1 MNTSQST
8 QTETLYPPQ
17 QAPSKRDH
25 VRHVFEDVAHYL
37 ASRRV
42 DMRFRRDTVRVF
54 ASTVPWRSLLDV
66 GCGDG
71 SISLPLLTPEI
82 RLTLMDLSAAMVSRA
97 RSHVPS
103 ALCGNV
109 TLRND
114 DFLAASFGIA
124 SFDLIVSV
132 GVLAHVDSPD
142 AFLAKLSSLLS
153 PNGHLILEFT
163 DSRHFVGR
171 LGRFWGFL
179 KELLAPAR
187 YQTNKLSFARVAP
200 LFEKHS
206 LRVVSSF
213 RYSRIPLPAIDRI
226 LSEETHHWLASR
238 FFGTPRRNTRASF
251 GNEYICLLAA
261 K

>member
-8 QTETLYPPQ
+8 QTETLSLPQ

-25 VRHVFEDVAHYL
+25 VRQVFEDVAHYL
-37 ASRRV
+37 ASRGV
-42 DMRFRRDTVRVF
+42 DMRFRRDTVRAF

-82 RLTLMDLSAAMVSRA
+82 RLTLMDLSAAMVGCA

-103 ALCGNV
+103 SLSGNV
-109 TLRND
+109 TLRNV
-114 DFLAASFGIA
+114 DFLAASFGSA

-142 AFLAKLSSLLS
+142 AFLAKLRSLLS

-163 DSRHFVGR
+163 DCRHFVGR
-171 LGRFWGFL
+171 LDRFWGFL
-179 KELLAPAR
+179 KEVLAPAH
-187 YQTNKLSFARVAP
+187 YQTNRLSFARVAP
-200 LFEKHS
+200 LFEKHG

-226 LSEETHHWLASR
+226 LSEETHHGLVSR
-238 FFGTPRRNTRASF
+238 FFGTPHRNTRASF
-251 GNEYICLLAA
+251 GNEYICLLTA